1 MPSREVSVEASPVLD
16 PAEVMSLYEAVGWT
30 AYTDEPS
37 TLEAALAGSSL
48 VLAARCEGRLVG
60 LARVISDGATICY
73 VQDLLV
79 HPDAQRTGVG
89 RTLMLAVLKHFAG
102 VRLKVLLTDDEPG
115 QRVFYESVG
124 FRETRDH
131 GVGSLR
137 AFVRFDS

>member
-1 MPSREVSVEASPVLD
+1 MGRFGPRTPESNSHTD
-16 PAEVMSLYEAVGWT
+16 PK
-30 AYTDEPS
+30 
-37 TLEAALAGSSL
+37 
-48 VLAARCEGRLVG
+48 LAAIQHGPEAR
-60 LARVISDGATICY
+60 LARVISDGATVCY

-102 VRLKVLLTDDEPG
+102 VRQKVLLTDDEPG

-137 AFVRFDS
+137 AFVRFAS